1 MSHRFSR
8 IVLRFKNKPTRFYL
22 FLIILL
28 VALMFSAVLFYGHF
42 WHPTQPQ
49 KGGLADDQQFPA
61 TNQVAYKNLDLKIAA
76 QAKYS
81 GSKITKIRDLG
92 VDNNVRI
99 YVVAFKVEPDEL
111 TEFGLMTEPTSP
123 KPQNGFPVVILLHGY
138 VTPSRYSTTQFYLA
152 DMEEYSRS
160 GFAVIKPDL
169 RGQGLSLHDGKPEG
183 AYYSM
188 AYNTDVLALIADIK
202 STNYLDSANISLW
215 GHSMGAYIALRA
227 AVISPDI
234 KNLILI
240 SGPVGNVSDMFN
252 SYVAV
257 SDRNNPVARNIRE
270 AVLLRYG
277 TPRQKPKFWNA
288 TSPLSYLDQLNAN
301 VQIHVGTA
309 DTIVPPHFSADL
321 HHALDKVRK
330 PHEYYVYQGGSHGL
344 VAERPTIYQRSLKLL
359 LTGIKG

>member
-1 MSHRFSR
+1 MLKIKKRPARYYF
-8 IVLRFKNKPTRFYL
+8 F
-22 FLIILL
+22 FLLL
-28 VALMFSAVLFYGHF
+28 LSAFALAGTLFYGHF
-42 WHPTQPQ
+42 WHPSQPQ
-49 KGGLADDQQFPA
+49 KGGLADDQQFPTTPEIA
-61 TNQVAYKNLDLKIAA
+61 HKNLDLKIAA
-76 QAKYS
+76 KAQYS
-81 GSKITKIRDLG
+81 GSQIKKIRDLG
-92 VDNNVRI
+92 LHNNVRV
-99 YVVAFKVEPDEL
+99 YVIAFKVKADEL

-123 KPQNGFPVVILLHGY
+123 KPSKGFPVLILLHGY
-138 VTPSRYSTTQFYLA
+138 VTPGHYSTTEFYLA

-202 STNYLDSANISLW
+202 STNYLDSTNISLW

-234 KNLILI
+234 KNLILL
-240 SGPVGNVSDMFN
+240 SGPVGNIRDMFN

-257 SDRNNPVARNIRE
+257 SDRNNPVARHIRE
-270 AVLLRYG
+270 GVLLRYG
-277 TPRQKPKFWNA
+277 TPVQMPKFWNT
-288 TSPLSYLDQLNAN
+288 TSPLSYLDQLKAN

-321 HHALDKVRK
+321 DHSLNITHKQ
-330 PHEYYVYQGGSHGL
+330 HEYYVYQGGSHGL
-344 VAERPTIYQRSLKLL
+344 VAERPMIYQRSLKLL
-359 LTGIKG
+359 LGSLGG